1 MKYRICISI
10 LLVWVGV
17 QLFAAGNQKEKEVV
31 IKIIETSDVHGNFFP
46 YNFIERKDWSGSLA
60 RVHSF
65 VKEQRKIYGD
75 NCLLIDNG
83 DILQGQP
90 TAYYYNFIDTLS
102 THVAAEMMNYMGCV
116 VGNMGNHD
124 VETGH
129 DVYDRWIK
137 QCNFPVLGANI
148 IDNATGQPYLQP
160 YEIIERE
167 GVKIAVLGMI
177 TPAIPSWLP
186 EKLWSGLHFEEME
199 PCARRWMEIIKE
211 KEKPDVTIGLFHA
224 GKSGNKLG
232 SVIEDASMNV
242 AKNIPGFDIVLIG
255 HDHTRECVKV
265 LNTEGKSVLVID
277 PANNAN
283 VVSDVTLKITMKDGK
298 VVAKSV
304 DGKLAD
310 MNKYPVSEEFMQHFA
325 PQYKAVDDFVS
336 RKIGTISRTISTK
349 DAYFGSSPFIDLI
362 HKLQLDI
369 SGAEVSFSA
378 PLSFRAEIKEGD
390 ICVSDMFNLYK
401 YENMLYVMKLSGKEI
416 KGFLEMSYA
425 MWSNQMKTPEDHLML
440 FNEPIEKGKRANF
453 KNFSFNFDSA
463 AGINYTVDVTKPEG
477 GKITILSMADGTPF
491 DMDKMYK
498 VALNSYRGNGGGDL
512 LTAGAGIPKEELSKR
527 IIFATD
533 KDLRYYLMQY
543 IEQEKVLQPHA
554 MHQWKF
560 IPEEWTVPAAKRDY
574 QLLFGEEKK

>member
-1 MKYRICISI
+1 MKYIVCISA
-10 LLVWVGV
+10 LLLWAGV
-17 QLFAAGNQKEKEVV
+17 QLSAAGNQKEMV

-46 YNFIERKDWSGSLA
+46 YNFIECKKWSGSLA

-65 VKEQRKIYGD
+65 VKEQREKYGD
-75 NCLLIDNG
+75 NCLLMDNG

-90 TAYYYNFIDTLS
+90 TAYYYNFIDTVS
-102 THVAAEMMNYMGCV
+102 THVAAEMMNYMGCL

-129 DVYDRWIK
+129 AVYDRWIK

-148 IDNATGQPYLQP
+148 VDSATGQPYLKP
-160 YEIIERE
+160 YEIIVRD

-186 EKLWSGLHFEEME
+186 EKLWSGLHFDEME
-199 PCARRWMEIIKE
+199 PCAQKWMKIIQE
-211 KEKPDVTIGLFHA
+211 KERPDVVVGLFHA

-242 AKNIPGFDIVLIG
+242 AKRVPGFDIVLIG
-255 HDHTRECVKV
+255 HDHTRACTKV
-265 LNTEGKSVLVID
+265 LNVAGDSVLVID

-283 VVSDVTLKITMKDGK
+283 VVSDVTVKITMKDGK
-298 VVAKSV
+298 MVAKSV
-304 DGKLAD
+304 DGKLED
-310 MNKYPVSEEFMQHFA
+310 MNKYPISEEFMQHFA

-336 RKIGTISRTISTK
+336 RKIGTISRTITTK

-362 HKLQLDI
+362 HQLQLEI
-369 SGAEVSFSA
+369 SGADVSFSA
-378 PLSFRAEIKEGD
+378 PLSFKAEIKEGD

-401 YENMLYVMKLSGKEI
+401 YENMLYVMELTGKEI
-416 KGFLEMSYA
+416 KGFLEMSYF
-425 MWSNQMKTPEDHLML
+425 MWTNRMKGPEDHLML
-440 FNEPIEKGKRANF
+440 FQEPIEEGKRVNF

-463 AGINYTVDVTKPEG
+463 AGINYTVNVTKPQGE
-477 GKITILSMADGTPF
+477 KITILSMADGTPF
-491 DMDKMYK
+491 EMDKVYK

-512 LTAGAGIPKEELSKR
+512 LTLGAGIPKEDLAKR

-543 IEQEKVLQPHA
+543 IEQEKVLDPHA

-574 QLLFGEEKK
+574 QLLFGEENK